1 MWEVS
6 GHACLIPDL
15 RGEAFSL
22 SPLSTVLAVA
32 LSYVTFIMLICAPH
46 QLNQNYFSSRIS
58 HWLGSV
64 DAQNCWLISL
74 CSGTAA
80 RGCVLPRVETGAV
93 SPCFPSPS
101 LMEWLSP
108 VDRSPKYLCPPTPSP
123 RRCGPREWELV
134 SLQGASCMPPRGWF
148 SPGSFTGKVYPKGSP
163 LMDRCAGLGEEWN
176 GQSAPQNFKCSP
188 SRSLWSRTSAST
200 PLSGIFTTVS
210 CLQVVA
216 DGV

>member
-1 MWEVS
+1 MCPTS
-6 GHACLIPDL
+6 IKSKL
-15 RGEAFSL
+15 
-22 SPLSTVLAVA
+22 
-32 LSYVTFIMLICAPH
+32 
-46 QLNQNYFSSRIS
+46 FSSRIS

-80 RGCVLPRVETGAV
+80 KRSVFSQEWRPVAV
-93 SPCFPSPS
+93 SPAS
-101 LMEWLSP
+101 LLHLWWSGWAQWL
-108 VDRSPKYLCPPTPSP
+108 SPKYLCPPTPSP
-123 RRCGPREWELV
+123 AAVVPVSENWV
-134 SLQGASCMPPRGWF
+134 SLQGSILQCL
-148 SPGSFTGKVYPKGSP
+148 GSWISTLGALFPLEKVYPKGSP